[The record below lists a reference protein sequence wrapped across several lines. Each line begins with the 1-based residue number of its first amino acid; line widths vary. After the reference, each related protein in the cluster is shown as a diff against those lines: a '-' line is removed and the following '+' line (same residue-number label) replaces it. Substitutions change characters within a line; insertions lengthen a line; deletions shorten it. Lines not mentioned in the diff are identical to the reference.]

1 MTKTLA
7 RLALG
12 SALLAGSALAALA
25 ANPIVGGAPMF
36 AEKNIIEN
44 AVNSADHTTLVAAV
58 QAAGLVET
66 LHGPGP
72 FTVFAPD
79 NAAFEALPAGTVAT
93 LLEPENKQALTD
105 ILTYHVVPGR
115 LTTDELK
122 AKVSEAGGAW
132 AVATVNGG
140 ELTFRVE
147 GDTLW
152 ATDAKGQTAA
162 VTIADVIQSNGV
174 IHGIDTVLLPM

>member
-1 MTKTLA
+1 MFETKT
-7 RLALG
+7 
-12 SALLAGSALAALA
+12 
-25 ANPIVGGAPMF
+25 IV
-36 AEKNIIEN
+36 EN
-44 AVNSADHTTLVAAV
+44 AVSSADHTTLVAAV

-66 LHGPGP
+66 LQGPGP

-93 LLEPENKQALTD
+93 LLEPENKPALTD

-115 LTTDELK
+115 LTSDELK
-122 AKVSEAGGAW
+122 AKVSEMGGAY

>member
-1 MTKTLA
+1 M
-7 RLALG
+7 
-12 SALLAGSALAALA
+12 
-25 ANPIVGGAPMF
+25 
-36 AEKNIIEN
+36 
-44 AVNSADHTTLVAAV
+44 
-58 QAAGLVET
+58 
-66 LHGPGP
+66 
-72 FTVFAPD
+72 
-79 NAAFEALPAGTVAT
+79 
-93 LLEPENKQALTD
+93 
-105 ILTYHVVPGR
+105 VPGR

-122 AKVSEAGGAW
+122 AKVAEMGGAY